1 MVQRW
6 FFRMFGEDF
15 LSPDFLTQCQIIAN
29 NFEIFIRFLGHG
41 NIQAGPIVQQHPGNK
56 FGIQVE
62 AFQAAFLVVLD
73 IQQYLDAAAEFLE
86 HVHAAH
92 GGTVSLLPG
101 KFGGRVSNASS
112 NSRCEKIIFRNS
124 VGMVPPLKFPA
135 RHHPLPKN
143 GLMASHQRNF
153 TSRRMG
159 WE

>member
-6 FFRMFGEDF
+6 FFRMFGENF
-15 LSPDFLTQCQIIAN
+15 LRPDFLTQGQIIAN

-41 NIQAGPIVQQHPGNK
+41 NIQAGAIVQQHLGNK

-92 GGTVSLLPG
+92 GARRHGFAVAGQIWGSASRTLPATPG
-101 KFGGRVSNASS
+101 A
-112 NSRCEKIIFRNS
+112 RNLFS
-124 VGMVPPLKFPA
+124 ATLSA
-135 RHHPLPKN
+135 WSHP
-143 GLMASHQRNF
+143 
-153 TSRRMG
+153 
-159 WE
+159 